1 MKLFVHICIFI
12 FVIKCYA
19 QKSDFKAIS
28 FKKADS
34 TALAFKGEKLTN
46 IPQLA
51 YNLTSDLQT
60 DVEKFRAIFKWIT
73 TNIANDY
80 PQYTKNKRKRY
91 KLREDEQLLT
101 EWSILFR
108 KEAFKKLLEDNKATC
123 TGYAYLLKELSKYG
137 NLNCEIVN
145 GYARTSSIDVDQ
157 IHAPNH
163 SWNAIE
169 LNGKWYLC
177 DPTWAS
183 GIQNPKT
190 LRFEF
195 KYNDGFFLTNP
206 EIFAINHHPVEE
218 KWLLFENNKPTYETF
233 LDTPILYG
241 KAYTSFSEHL
251 LPEKMHN
258 EVKKREDIIFKYKL
272 LESIKSQDI
281 ELLIDNGMKYISVK
295 PKEISVKEHTLT
307 FEHTFKRRGFYD
319 VHLFINSDVAATYTF
334 KVIK

>member
-1 MKLFVHICIFI
+1 MKLLVHICVFI
-12 FVIKCYA
+12 FVSKCYA

-34 TALAFKGEKLTN
+34 IALAFKGEKLTN
-46 IPQLA
+46 VPQLS
-51 YNLTSDLQT
+51 YNLTSNLT
-60 DVEKFRAIFKWIT
+60 TEVEKFRAIFKWIT

-91 KLREDEQLLT
+91 KLREDEQQLT

-108 KEAFKKLLEDNKATC
+108 KEAFKKLLGDNKATC
-123 TGYAYLLKELSKYG
+123 TGYAYLLKELSKYAD
-137 NLNCEIVN
+137 LNCKIVN
-145 GYARTSSIDVDQ
+145 GYAKTSSIDVDQ

-169 LNGKWYLC
+169 LSGKWYLC

-206 EIFAINHHPVEE
+206 EMFAINHHPVDEE
-218 KWLLFENNKPTYETF
+218 WLLFEENKPTYETF
-233 LDTPILYG
+233 LEAPILYG
-241 KAYTSFSEHL
+241 KAYTSFGKHL
-251 LPEKMHN
+251 LPKKMHSN
-258 EVKKREDIIFKYKL
+258 VKKKEAIIFKYKL
-272 LESIKSQDI
+272 LQPVNVEDI
-281 ELLIDNGMKYISVK
+281 ELLIDTGMKYISVK
-295 PKEISVKEHTLT
+295 PKIISVEKNTLT

-319 VHLFINSDVAATYTF
+319 VHMFIKSDVVATYTF